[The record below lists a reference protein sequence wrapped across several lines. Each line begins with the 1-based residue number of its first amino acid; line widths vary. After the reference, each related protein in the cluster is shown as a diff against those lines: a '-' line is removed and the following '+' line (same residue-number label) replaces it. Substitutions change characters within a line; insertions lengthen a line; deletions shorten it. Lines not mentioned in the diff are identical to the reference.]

1 MFIIFN
7 LFCRSVESDEFLIVG
22 PTGYEQRHFKTPS
35 WSFLGVS
42 STRNAECNQTKMMR
56 IQFCA
61 CVIWFI
67 WCISSSFVLGIFFV
81 FPSWKNQGIAALF
94 ATRPTTSRTS
104 WTWWAIDCWTTVPE
118 ELSMD
123 LSKSQATTR
132 ATRFWQ
138 IWPLKNLIFAM
149 VLWIFCKKTPG
160 NWETD
165 CKDEFPG

>member
-81 FPSWKNQGIAALF
+81 FPSWKKSRNCRAFCNAPHHVQDILDLMGDRLLDNSSRGAFDGSFKVTGDNKGNSVLADM
-94 ATRPTTSRTS
+94 AT
-104 WTWWAIDCWTTVPE
+104 E
-118 ELSMD
+118 
-123 LSKSQATTR
+123 KSDFR
-132 ATRFWQ
+132 HGDVNF
-138 IWPLKNLIFAM
+138 L
-149 VLWIFCKKTPG
+149 
-160 NWETD
+160 
-165 CKDEFPG
+165 